1 MATWTPASASTPPP
15 LQNTQGTKRSV
26 RLRRRHNW
34 SLRGGCWGER
44 EGALTAADG
53 GERGGDLGARGEVE
67 IPTEEH
73 EDEPEPDGRR
83 GHRPVV
89 SDGHRGR
96 RRRCRNSDLRLWI
109 QLPASAE
116 AEKGMAKVLT
126 GGGCLEA
133 AEKAE
138 RLGPSAAAE
147 SGAARG
153 GPVAMVS
160 RDGPA
165 GSRPRWAG
173 WEEAGVQ
180 LSRSG
185 SGLGSLG

>member
-1 MATWTPASASTPPP
+1 MDACFSQYPSATAKHTRNQTISPITETAQLEPA
-15 LQNTQGTKRSV
+15 
-26 RLRRRHNW
+26 RRM
-34 SLRGGCWGER
+34 L
-44 EGALTAADG
+44 G
-53 GERGGDLGARGEVE
+53 GEGGARGEVE

-133 AEKAE
+133 AAKAE

-180 LSRSG
+180 LSRGG